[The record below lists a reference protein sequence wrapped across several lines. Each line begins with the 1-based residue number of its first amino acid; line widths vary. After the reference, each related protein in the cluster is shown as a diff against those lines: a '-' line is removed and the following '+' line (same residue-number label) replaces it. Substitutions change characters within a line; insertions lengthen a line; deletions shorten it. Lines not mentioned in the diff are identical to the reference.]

1 MFMVILCVQF
11 YRLTQLVFQHLLN
24 KQSTGTIIINSSFA
38 FAKHH
43 SSSMLAVKASP
54 SPEGRDLGRG

>member
-1 MFMVILCVQF
+1 MREEM
-11 YRLTQLVFQHLLN
+11 LTGKIYELFKLFF
-24 KQSTGTIIINSSFA
+24 NSSFA

-43 SSSMLAVKASP
+43 SFSLLAVKASP

>member
-1 MFMVILCVQF
+1 MNGEKKADE
-11 YRLTQLVFQHLLN
+11 LLAFN
-24 KQSTGTIIINSSFA
+24 DEMKDIFLKLQYSSFA

-43 SSSMLAVKASP
+43 SSSLLAVKASP